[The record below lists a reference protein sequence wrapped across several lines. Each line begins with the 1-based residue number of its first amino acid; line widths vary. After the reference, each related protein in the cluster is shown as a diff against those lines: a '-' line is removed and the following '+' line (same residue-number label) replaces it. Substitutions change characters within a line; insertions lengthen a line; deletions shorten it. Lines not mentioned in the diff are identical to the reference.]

1 MATIAHTDDSRP
13 VLTPESTAVAGP
25 PVAADSA
32 ISCTGLVSVDVK
44 YSVMRDATCASTRP
58 PTTAPNMRQPTFDE
72 LAGRVAD
79 VDEREHERA
88 DDREDAGGE
97 EAAVD
102 RRHRGLVLLGGA
114 HREHADDRRE
124 HAERA
129 GAEREQR
136 AGRPQL
142 GLVRE
147 DRRNAGTPRMIDAT
161 SVTSYD
167 SNRSAA
173 IPAQSPTLSP
183 TLSAIVAG
191 LRGSSSGMPAST
203 LPTRSAPTSAALVKM
218 PPPTRRNSASSEPPN
233 PKPIEDRRARVLEDH
248 DDHGRAEQ
256 TEADGEHAGDAAGAE
271 RDLERLRHRAATSRP
286 PRCARCRAPRG
297 SCR

>member
-1 MATIAHTDDSRP
+1 MSWPPSAMATPIAPAIAMIAHTDDSSP
-13 VLTPESTAVAGP
+13 LLIPASTAVAGP

-32 ISCTGLVSVDVK
+32 ISRTGLVSVDVK
-44 YSVMRDATCASTRP
+44 YSVMRDAICASTRP
-58 PTTAPNMRQPTFDE
+58 RDDRAEHAPADARDRAA
-72 LAGRVAD
+72 LRVAD

-88 DDREDAGGE
+88 EHREDSGGE

-102 RRHRGLVLLGGA
+102 RRHRRLVLLGGA
-114 HREHADDRRE
+114 HREHTDDRRE

-129 GAEREQR
+129 APR
-136 AGRPQL
+136 AGRA
-142 GLVRE
+142 
-147 DRRNAGTPRMIDAT
+147 RRSPTAAGSCGKIAWNAGTPRMIDAT

-233 PKPIEDRRARVLEDH
+233 PNPTRIAELVFWNDR
-248 DDHGRAEQ
+248 
-256 TEADGEHAGDAAGAE
+256 
-271 RDLERLRHRAATSRP
+271 S
-286 PRCARCRAPRG
+286 
-297 SCR
+297 